1 MASFESQF
9 TAYAKYSRPKSDG
22 RRISLSQSD
31 KWMRQAQ
38 IFDDK
43 VTQADTALAFNNL
56 HRETLP
62 IEEYK
67 KFIDN
72 FAEAKRLDSAAILD
86 KMTKCGP
93 PIEERSRIESVVLKK
108 VEDPSGYI

>member
-43 VTQADTALAFNNL
+43 ITQADTALAFNNL

-62 IEEYK
+62 IEEYN
-67 KFIDN
+67 KFIDD
-72 FAEAKRLDSAAILD
+72 FAESKRLDSSVIRD

-93 PIEERSRIESVVLKK
+93 PTEERSRIESVILKK
-108 VEDPSGYI
+108 VEDPSGYV